1 MSDVTQEMK
10 GNLCKIGEPALA
22 DQIDNIPSA
31 EWLRVLEYTRYLVAI
46 HGSKEALHRKVHSE
60 IISHLWGHAV
70 SCDDG
75 SYLRLRILVLIERMV
90 RECQDITD
98 IEVELITLAATWEV
112 SFLSVAN
119 LHELSQL
126 VALGDFKA
134 LRQSLPPTN
143 ISTKSYV
150 QVLGKARHYFKTG
163 DMVGVDY
170 AAVVKEVEL

>member
-1 MSDVTQEMK
+1 MSDVIQEMK
-10 GNLCKIGEPALA
+10 DNLCKIGESALA

-31 EWLRVLEYTRYLVAI
+31 ERPRVLEYTRYLVAI
-46 HGSKEALHRKVHSE
+46 HGSREILHKKVHSE
-60 IISHLWGHAV
+60 IISYLFGHTV
-70 SCDDG
+70 PKDTG
-75 SYLRLRILVLIERMV
+75 SYLRLRILILIERMV

-126 VALGDFKA
+126 VALRDFQA

-150 QVLGKARHYFKTG
+150 QVLGKAHHYFKMG

-170 AAVVKEVEL
+170 AAVAKEVEP